1 MKIKLTESQYNLII
15 KEYYDDPYLTIDP
28 ENKWDRLERDV
39 ESCIIDIIE
48 THKNN
53 FGHDSYGVIDAIYQ
67 VMDHMFPK
75 V

>member
-28 ENKWDRLERDV
+28 DENWDRLEKDV

-53 FGHDSYGVIDAIYQ
+53 FGYDSYGVIDAIYQ